1 MSAHFHLTEAILCD
15 DGRASSAKYMGLL
28 MIDKEFEVAARQ
40 RNLRI
45 QSSLGKWGCDET
57 LVYVT
62 CKCNRTIT
70 EPAKHADLAG
80 IVRSA

>member
-1 MSAHFHLTEAILCD
+1 
-15 DGRASSAKYMGLL
+15 

-70 EPAKHADLAG
+70 EPARHADLAG